1 MKNII
6 VYRNLFTLIFVFFVA
21 SHIQAQHN
29 NSVIDEVVWVVG
41 DEAILRSEVERVRND
56 FGNQYKGNPYCTI
69 PEQLAIQKLF
79 LHQAA
84 IDSISVSDSEVSNYV
99 EQDLTQKVMMAG
111 SKEKLEEYMRMSYSQ
126 IKEELFDTYK
136 AQLTARQMR
145 MELTKDVKV
154 TPAEV
159 RRYYK
164 DLPDDSIP
172 YIATQVEV
180 EILEQYP
187 RIPQEEIDRVK
198 AELRGYAERV
208 MQGGTSFTTL
218 ARFYSEDEGTR
229 RQGGELDYVGRADLD
244 PSFASVA
251 FSLTDT
257 KKVSKVVQSE
267 FGYHIIQLVD
277 RRGDKVKVR
286 HILRRP
292 QVSDEALEAALS
304 RLDSISQDI
313 REAKFTFEEAAQ
325 ALSTDKNTR
334 NNRGLMYNYKD
345 GMQTSRFEMGDLPGE
360 VARVVDKMQ
369 VGEISAPFVM
379 TNRQGFRVTAIVK
392 LKDRIPAHRAM
403 ITEDFQ
409 VMKDVVEEKK
419 KEKLIDKWIRDKQA
433 STYIRIN
440 EDWRGCE
447 FTYPGWVK

>member
-1 MKNII
+1 M
-6 VYRNLFTLIFVFFVA
+6 RSTFTHRILWLLCCVFTMNTV
-21 SHIQAQHN
+21 SQAQQN
-29 NSVIDEVVWVVG
+29 NNVIDEVVWVVG
-41 DEAILRSEVERVRND
+41 DEAILRSEVERIRNEY
-56 FGNQYKGNPYCTI
+56 GRQYKGNPYCTI

-79 LHQAA
+79 LHQAV
-84 IDSISVSDSEVSNYV
+84 IDSISVTDAEVSNYV
-99 EQDLTQKVMMAG
+99 EQELAQRVMLAG
-111 SKEKLEEYMRMSYSQ
+111 SKEKLEEYMRMPYSQ

-136 AQLTARQMR
+136 DQLTARQMR

-187 RIPQEEIDRVK
+187 RVPQEEIDRIK
-198 AELRGYAERV
+198 NELRGYAERV
-208 MQGGTSFTTL
+208 MQGSTSFATL

-229 RQGGELDYVGRADLD
+229 RRGGELDYVGRADLD

-267 FGYHIIQLVD
+267 FGFHIIQLID

-292 QVSDEALEAALS
+292 QVSDEALEAALA
-304 RLDSISQDI
+304 RLDSITQDI
-313 REAKFTFEEAAQ
+313 KDGKFTFEEAVQ

-360 VARVVDKMQ
+360 IARVIDRMQ
-369 VGEISAPFVM
+369 VGEISAPFTM

-392 LKDRIPAHRAM
+392 LKDRLPAHRAM

-419 KEKLIDKWIRDKQA
+419 KEKLIDEWIRKKQA
-433 STYIRIN
+433 STYIRIH
-440 EDWRGCE
+440 EDWRNCDFE
-447 FTYPGWVK
+447 YPGWVK

>member
-1 MKNII
+1 MKNNIT
-6 VYRNLFTLIFVFFVA
+6 YRCLSTLMCAFLI
-21 SHIQAQHN
+21 SSYIWAQHN

-41 DEAILRSEVERVRND
+41 DEAILRSEVERVRNE

-111 SKEKLEEYMRMSYSQ
+111 SKEKLEEYMRMPYSQ

-136 AQLTARQMR
+136 NQLTARQMR

-172 YIATQVEV
+172 FIATQVEV

-187 RIPQEEIDRVK
+187 KIPQEEIDRVK
-198 AELRGYAERV
+198 SELRAYAERV

-313 REAKFTFEEAAQ
+313 KDAKFTFEEAAQ

-360 VARVVDKMQ
+360 VARAVDKMQ
-369 VGEISAPFVM
+369 VGDISAPFVM

-392 LKDRIPAHRAM
+392 LKERIPAHRAM

-447 FTYPGWVK
+447 FIYPGWVK